1 MAQLFYDPKGAAVSI
16 GAADAGQALS
26 ASLTINRELSSKY
39 VFDTDICLR
48 VEEQADLVGIS
59 GELKMELLS
68 AADLNNMATALF
80 GTDVGNVVTI
90 GDAAVEEFDITITS
104 VNAAAACGVW
114 TYNFPR
120 CRLADSQEHVFGV
133 PSDTADPTP
142 QPITFMVLL
151 AAGAD
156 SLGTIT
162 KS

>member
-26 ASLTINRELSSKY
+26 ASLTITRELSSKY
-39 VFDTDICLR
+39 VFDTDTCLR

-59 GELKMELLS
+59 GELKLELLS

-80 GTDVGNVVTI
+80 GTDVGNVVT
-90 GDAAVEEFDITITS
+90 EFEITITN
-104 VNAAAACGVW
+104 VNAAASCGVW

-142 QPITFMVLL
+142 QPITFMVML
-151 AAGAD
+151 AAGSD

>member
-1 MAQLFYDPKGAAVSI
+1 MTQLFRDPKGAAVSI

-26 ASLTINRELSSKY
+26 ASLTTNRELSSKY
-39 VFDTDICLR
+39 VFDTDICMR
-48 VEEQADLVGIS
+48 VEEQADMVGIS
-59 GELKMELLS
+59 GELKIELLS

-90 GDAAVEEFDITITS
+90 GNASVEEFDITITH

-120 CRLADSQEHVFGV
+120 CRLADSQEHVIAV

-142 QPITFMVLL
+142 QPITFIVLL
-151 AAGAD
+151 PAGAD
-156 SLGTIT
+156 ALGTLT